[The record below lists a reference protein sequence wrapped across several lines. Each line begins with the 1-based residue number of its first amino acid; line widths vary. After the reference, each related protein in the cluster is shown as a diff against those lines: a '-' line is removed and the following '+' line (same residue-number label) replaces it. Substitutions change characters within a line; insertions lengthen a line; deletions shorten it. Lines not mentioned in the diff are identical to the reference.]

1 MVTVN
6 ADPDGIKLDDDD
18 DDDDPQEVTRLDV
31 EGAAMFPSDAMRNL
45 YG

>member
-6 ADPDGIKLDDDD
+6 ADPDEIKLDDDD
-18 DDDDPQEVTRLDV
+18 DDPQKVTRLDV